1 MSVDPDEHF
10 WKTQTA
16 ALPWISVRADEDH
29 QGVLTGY
36 NVQQIPTFFLITR
49 DNNISKRD
57 LQIKDIDAAIKALL

>member
-1 MSVDPDEHF
+1 M
-10 WKTQTA
+10 
-16 ALPWISVRADEDH
+16 RADEDH

-36 NVQQIPTFFLITR
+36 NVQQIPTFFLVTR